1 MQTPLVDDADPWSS
15 SDDDDDEP
23 EEYVSSSSSSTTRA
37 RTRRELVNQL
47 RIACPVSTSMLC
59 NRARDLISI
68 AFVGRDAY
76 GSGSGSSTSALAG
89 AALASSF
96 ANVTGTAVVVGLSG
110 AINTL
115 AGQAYGAKAFDRVGG
130 VCQRGVVALTCACV
144 GISGLWWYCDAL
156 LRAIGQEDEIARE
169 AGQYAR
175 ALIPQI
181 FAYAWNICFQAFLQ
195 SQAVTAPQAVAGVV
209 ATILHAPW
217 CYVLTRVY
225 GAKGA
230 ALATGAS
237 TFTVLVVNLTY
248 IFHLR
253 RIENGWFRERDS
265 VLAAARDAC
274 WPGWSV
280 ERAFDREG
288 MKEWI
293 SIAVPSLILM
303 SEWVASELLIVFAG
317 YLPKPDVAVAAM
329 SIYQVT
335 NAFAFMIAVGFG
347 VATVTRVSNEVG
359 AGNVTSAKLAADV
372 ALKLIVGVEL
382 VVSTFVFAS
391 RHRWGALFTEDP
403 AVRSLLAELMIPLAV
418 YVFFDA
424 VCCVSTSII
433 RGVGRQAFAAPI
445 VLFAYYAVGIP
456 IALLLGFTASLRAVG
471 LAIGG
476 VAGTAAHAGVMML
489 YARRVDWRAEVSAAR
504 ARITAKPHGST
515 TNPDI
520 RVDADD
526 VVLD

>member
-1 MQTPLVDDADPWSS
+1 MMRTPLVADAEIDDADPWSS
-15 SDDDDDEP
+15 ASASSSDDEP
-23 EEYVSSSSSSTTRA
+23 EEYVSSSPT
-37 RTRRELVNQL
+37 TRRELVNQL
-47 RIACPVSTSMLC
+47 RIAGPVSTSMLC
-59 NRARDLISI
+59 NRARDLLSI
-68 AFVGRDAY
+68 AFVGR
-76 GSGSGSSTSALAG
+76 GGSTSALAG

-115 AGQAYGAKAFDRVGG
+115 AGQAYGAGAYERVGG

-144 GISGLWWYCDAL
+144 VISAVWWQCDAL
-156 LRAIGQEDEIARE
+156 LSAIGQEEEIARE
-169 AGQYAR
+169 AGTYAR

-195 SQAVTAPQAVAGVV
+195 SQAVTTPQAVAGVI
-209 ATILHAPW
+209 ATVLHAPW
-217 CYVLTRVY
+217 CYVLTRAY

-230 ALATGAS
+230 ALATGVS

-248 IFHLR
+248 IFHFR
-253 RIENGWFRERDS
+253 RIENGRFRERDS
-265 VLAAARDAC
+265 ILAAARDAC

-303 SEWVASELLIVFAG
+303 SEWVASELLIFFAG

-359 AGNVTSAKLAADV
+359 AGNVTAAKLAADV
-372 ALKLIVGVEL
+372 ALELIVGVEL
-382 VVSTFVFAS
+382 IVSTFVFAS
-391 RHRWGALFTEDP
+391 RHRWGGLFTDDP
-403 AVRSLLAELMIPLAV
+403 AVSSLLAELMIPLAV

-456 IALLLGFTASLRAVG
+456 IALLLAFTASLHAVG

-476 VAGTAAHAGVMML
+476 VAGTAAHAGVMTL
-489 YARRVDWRAEVSAAR
+489 YARRVDWRAEVSTAR
-504 ARITAKPHGST
+504 ARNTAKTHASPGS
-515 TNPDI
+515 DVH
-520 RVDADD
+520 VDTGAA
-526 VVLD
+526 LD

>member
-1 MQTPLVDDADPWSS
+1 MRTPLVADTDPWSS
-15 SDDDDDEP
+15 EDDDGP
-23 EEYVSSSSSSTTRA
+23 EEYVSASASASSRA
-37 RTRRELVNQL
+37 TRRELVNQL
-47 RIACPVSTSMLC
+47 RIAGPVSTSMLC

-68 AFVGRDAY
+68 AFVGRGAY
-76 GSGSGSSTSALAG
+76 GSSTSALAG

-115 AGQAYGAKAFDRVGG
+115 AGQAYGAGAYDRVGA

-144 GISGLWWYCDAL
+144 VIGAVWWRCDAL
-156 LRAIGQEDEIARE
+156 LRAIGQEEEIARE
-169 AGQYAR
+169 AGAYAR

-217 CYVLTRVY
+217 CYVLTRAY

-382 VVSTFVFAS
+382 IVSTFVFAS
-391 RHRWGALFTEDP
+391 RHRWGALFTKDP
-403 AVRSLLAELMIPLAV
+403 AVSSLLAELMIPLAV

-456 IALLLGFTASLRAVG
+456 IALLLGFTVSSLRAVG

-476 VAGTAAHAGVMML
+476 VAGTAAHAGVMTL
-489 YARRVDWRAEVSAAR
+489 YARRVDWRAEVSTAR

-515 TNPDI
+515 TNPNV
-520 RVDADD
+520 RAVDAD